1 MIVDLGSGASIEVD
15 TDDPEKARRII
26 ESSLGGI
33 GSLAGIEGAE
43 STSEGFFDWVGSKAG
58 EAAMTIGDVV
68 VRGPAAGAVKM
79 VEGVATLAATPIEL
93 LLDDPG
99 YTDRVREFYEKITP
113 KVYTQGGQFAKL
125 ITQFAVPGT
134 VAARIAKA
142 KNLGKTAEVA
152 ALMGADFAVATQDV
166 ESFLGDFFDI
176 EPMKATKTQDLEGI
190 EKATAEIGNRLKV
203 AAEGAALILGIPP
216 LLRGTGKLG
225 IVAMDGAASSKTM
238 QKLAKTQAA
247 KYIRETESPLKFLD
261 RPEDL
266 ESPSMIRRAIQKAN
280 NQRKK
285 WFTFQGEMPFREL
298 ADIKATQVTA
308 FNAIDNLMSKEFDQ
322 IDRSFRIL
330 AKSGAVNKG
339 LQDDTIEALNNSLF
353 SPKDAIRDN
362 AIAALKTLDD
372 TIGGLAAGRISL
384 AGTKHVSL
392 AEASQNIRK
401 LIDDQSKLLTSA
413 ERGLLDKKL
422 HTQLMAQITAQQ
434 QYYGTRAYRMLHDVD
449 YKPPPGSFNNAK
461 TELKEALLDT
471 GNYDLVERG
480 VKRVDEVALEKDAID
495 ILDQLRSRTTFD
507 SAGMETRMQFD
518 DDVIRAAGQGPLKGR
533 TLDNLPAIRE
543 WMGEYT
549 GDADVFMRTKQADG
563 TFAKVQT
570 GKRGFEERKE
580 GLLTKVKETI
590 EGQAKLLTKAQYF
603 RGITGFNDLLPAEQ
617 KFLKTANEVGETG
630 DIQGW
635 TKIGGDSDAER
646 LKFGPLADKWAKTEH
661 VRAFQDVPTALQSLA
676 QNKLYA
682 TFLGLKGMSQSVKTI
697 YSPPTQVRN
706 ATTAAFFA
714 IANGNLGKG
723 KELLESALT
732 VFNDVFDKYKFAERI
747 GPEGKLVSKIKPG
760 KLKAELDAEYQ
771 EYLNFGVVNTGAR
784 KGEWEQLMREASEAS
799 LLGSTKLGKD
809 AMRFI
814 KGRRDSFANK
824 LYQGSDDIWKIY
836 SYKME
841 NGRLKSAIKT
851 AAKDGRQLSIP
862 ATDAQNILE
871 FGRGA
876 NIGALT
882 GDNLTLALKREA
894 AAIVRDTVPNYAR
907 VPAAIQALRR
917 LPLGNFIAFP
927 AELIRTSGNILTR
940 ATKELASASPEIRS
954 IGMRRLVGLSAVHF
968 GLNTGLYNMGLWLTG
983 SDREQVDAYKRS
995 FAAPWDRHSE
1005 LIPIASDKNGN
1016 PTEFYNFSYT
1026 NPYDYMRRPITAL
1039 WNTVN
1044 QGIDNEEEMLSIVY
1058 DALNESVG
1066 EFLSPFASES
1076 MITQKML
1083 DVARNQTE
1091 FGRPVWN
1098 EADPAS
1104 MKWGKSLSH
1113 LLESLTPGI
1122 SPIEI
1127 RAGAD
1132 SPLGGGLFY
1141 LDIKAKDFPK
1151 AVGLAFG
1158 ADPTTNRKR
1167 TGERLDAIGTMVEAL
1182 SGVKTIKPQI
1192 ENTLFYRG
1200 IEASQQVR
1208 EAARIFN
1215 RVARSRD
1222 AKSAEDI
1229 TKAYVL
1235 SNEQRFKALRDLSMA
1250 VEDARLLGISD
1261 ADIVAPL
1268 KRAKTPKYQAI
1279 MNGTFVPFFPS
1290 KETIAEAQ
1298 LARRNKVSNP
1308 IDMGLIS
1315 QAYAQQM
1322 QRRFPDLTPAR
1333 GMSPSPPPP
1342 SPPVAPRLS
1351 LFEPPPAAQQ
1361 PAAPT
1366 QGAQALRQ
1374 AEINKLL
1381 GIHGP

>member
-1 MIVDLGSGASIEVD
+1 MLVDLGSGASIEVD
-15 TDDPEKARRII
+15 TDDPEEARRII
-26 ESSLGGI
+26 ESSLGDI
-33 GSLAGIEGAE
+33 GGADAASE
-43 STSEGFFDWVGSKAG
+43 SF
-58 EAAMTIGDVV
+58 MTTGDL
-68 VRGPAAGAVKM
+68 VRGGVAGLVKAA
-79 VEGVATLAATPIEL
+79 EGVSTLAAAPIEL

-99 YTDRVREFYEKITP
+99 YTDRVRAFYENITP

-142 KNLGKTAEVA
+142 KKLGDVGQAA

-176 EPMKATKTQDLEGI
+176 EPMKATKTEDLEGI
-190 EKATAEIGNRLKV
+190 EKATAELGNRLKV
-203 AAEGAALILGIPP
+203 AGEGAALILGIPH
-216 LLRGTGKLG
+216 LLKGIGKG
-225 IVAMDGAASSKTM
+225 GVYAMDRAATSKTM
-238 QKLAKTQAA
+238 QKISDSQAA
-247 KYIRETESPLKFLD
+247 QYIRETDSPLKFLD

-266 ESPSMIRRAIQKAN
+266 ESPSMIRRAIQRAN
-280 NQRKK
+280 NRRKK
-285 WFTFQGEMPFREL
+285 WLTFQGEMPFREL
-298 ADIKATQVTA
+298 ADIKATQVYA
-308 FNAIDNLMSKEFDQ
+308 ANAVDNLMGKQFDQ
-322 IDRSFRIL
+322 IDRGFRIL
-330 AKSGAVNKG
+330 AKSGALNKG
-339 LQDDTIEALNNSLF
+339 LQDDAIEALNNSLF
-353 SPKDAIRDN
+353 KKDPNVRSN
-362 AIAALKTLDD
+362 GIAALKELDEK
-372 TIGGLAAGRISL
+372 IGDLAAGRVSL
-384 AGTKHVSL
+384 AGTKHVKL

-401 LIDDQSKLLTSA
+401 LIDEQSELLTSG
-413 ERGLLDKKL
+413 ERGILDEKL
-422 HTQLMAQITAQQ
+422 HKQLIDQIGKQQ
-434 QYYGTRAYRMLHDVD
+434 EYYGTRAYRMLHDVD
-449 YKPPPGSFNNAK
+449 YKPPPKSFDNAK
-461 TELKEALLDT
+461 KELKEALRDT
-471 GNYDLVERG
+471 GKYDSEA
-480 VKRVDEVALEKDAID
+480 ALEKEAID

-518 DDVIRAAGQGPLKGR
+518 EDVIRAAGQGPLKGR
-533 TLDNLPAIRE
+533 TLDNLHAVRE

-549 GDADVFMRTKQADG
+549 GDADVFMRARQADG
-563 TFAKVQT
+563 TFKDIKT
-570 GKRGFEERKE
+570 GKRGFEDRKE
-580 GLLTKVKETI
+580 GLLTKAKETI
-590 EGQAKLLTKAQYF
+590 EGQSKILTKGEYF
-603 RGITGFNDLLPAEQ
+603 RGVTGFNDLLPAEQ

-630 DIQGW
+630 DIEGW
-635 TKIGGDSDAER
+635 TKISGDSDAER

-661 VRAFQDVPTALQSLA
+661 ARAFQDAPAALQSLA
-676 QNKLYA
+676 ENKYYA
-682 TFLGLKGMSQSVKTI
+682 TFLGLKGMSQMAKTV
-697 YSPPTQVRN
+697 YSPVTQIRN
-706 ATTAAFFA
+706 GTTASFFA
-714 IANGNLGKG
+714 IANGNLGRG
-723 KELLESALT
+723 KELTESALT
-732 VFNDVFDKYKFAERI
+732 VFNDIFDKYKLAEKAGAIRP
-747 GPEGKLVSKIKPG
+747 GEIK
-760 KLKAELDAEYQ
+760 AVRDAEFQ
-771 EYLNFGVVNTGAR
+771 KYLDLGLVDTGAR
-784 KGEWEQLMREASEAS
+784 KGEWEQLIREANQAS

-824 LYQGSDDIWKIY
+824 LYQGSDDVWKIY

-841 NGRLKSAIKT
+841 YGRLENAIQT
-851 AAKDGRQLSIP
+851 AAKSRRPLNIP
-862 ATDAQNILE
+862 ATDAQNMLE

-876 NIGALT
+876 NIAALT
-882 GDNLTLALKREA
+882 DKALTRALEREA
-894 AAIVRDTVPNYAR
+894 AAIVKDTVPNYAR
-907 VPAAIQALRR
+907 IPPAIQALRR

-927 AELIRTSGNILTR
+927 AEILRTSGNILTR
-940 ATKELASASPEIRS
+940 ATKELASQSPEIRS
-954 IGMRRLVGLSAVHF
+954 IGMRRLVGLSAVQF

-983 SDREQVDAYKRS
+983 SDSEQVDAYKRS

-1005 LIPIASDKNGN
+1005 LIPIASDKKGN

-1044 QGIDNEEEMLSIVY
+1044 KGIDNEEEMLSIVY
-1058 DALNESVG
+1058 DSLNESVG
-1066 EFLSPFASES
+1066 EFLAPFASES
-1076 MITQKML
+1076 MITQKIM

-1098 EADPAS
+1098 EADPES
-1104 MKWGKSLSH
+1104 MKWGKRLSH

-1127 RAGAD
+1127 QAGAD
-1132 SPLGGGLFY
+1132 SPLGGGLLY
-1141 LDIKAKDFPK
+1141 LDVRARDFPK
-1151 AVGLAFG
+1151 AIGLAFG
-1158 ADPTTNRKR
+1158 ADPATNRKR
-1167 TGERLDAIGTMVEAL
+1167 TGERLDALGTMVESL
-1182 SGVKTIKPQI
+1182 SGAKTIKPQI

-1208 EAARIFN
+1208 EAARLFN

>member
-1 MIVDLGSGASIEVD
+1 MLVDLGSGASIEVD
-15 TDDPEKARRII
+15 TDDPEEARRII
-26 ESSLGGI
+26 ESSLGDI
-33 GSLAGIEGAE
+33 GGTDAASE
-43 STSEGFFDWVGSKAG
+43 SF
-58 EAAMTIGDVV
+58 MTTGDL
-68 VRGPAAGAVKM
+68 VRGGAAGLVKA
-79 VEGVATLAATPIEL
+79 VEGVSTLAAAPIEL

-99 YTDRVREFYEKITP
+99 YTDRVRAFYENITP

-134 VAARIAKA
+134 AAAKIAKA
-142 KNLGKTAEVA
+142 KKLGNVGQAA

-176 EPMKATKTQDLEGI
+176 EPMKATKTEDLEGI
-190 EKATAEIGNRLKV
+190 EKATAELGNRLKV
-203 AAEGAALILGIPP
+203 AGEGAALILGIPP
-216 LLRGTGKLG
+216 LLRATGKRG
-225 IVAMDGAASSKTM
+225 IRAMDETASSEMM

-247 KYIRETESPLKFLD
+247 QYIRETDSPLKFLN

-266 ESPSMIRRAIQKAN
+266 ESPSMLRRAIQRAN

-298 ADIKATQVTA
+298 ADIKATQVA
-308 FNAIDNLMSKEFDQ
+308 AANAVDNLMGKQFDQ
-322 IDRSFRIL
+322 IDRGFRIL
-330 AKSGAVNKG
+330 AKSGALNKG
-339 LQDDTIEALNNSLF
+339 LQDDAIEALNNSLF
-353 SPKDAIRDN
+353 DPNKNVRANGIS
-362 AIAALKTLDD
+362 ALKTLDQ
-372 TIGGLAAGRISL
+372 TIGGLAAGRVSL
-384 AGTKHVSL
+384 AGTKHVKL

-401 LIDDQSKLLTSA
+401 LIDEQSELLTSG
-413 ERGLLDKKL
+413 ERGVLNPEL
-422 HTQLMAQITAQQ
+422 HTQLIEQINNQR

-449 YKPPPGSFNNAK
+449 YKPPPKSFDNAK
-461 TELKEALLDT
+461 KELKEALRDT
-471 GNYDLVERG
+471 GKYDLVERG
-480 VKRVDEVALEKDAID
+480 VKRVDEVALEKEAID

-549 GDADVFMRTKQADG
+549 GDADVFMRAKQADG

-570 GKRGFEERKE
+570 GRRGFEERKE
-580 GLLTKVKETI
+580 GLLTKAKATI
-590 EGQAKLLTKAQYF
+590 EGQAKLLTKGKYF
-603 RGITGFNDLLPAEQ
+603 RDITGFNDLLPAEQ

-661 VRAFQDVPTALQSLA
+661 ARAFQDVPAALQSLA
-676 QNKLYA
+676 ENKYYA
-682 TFLGLKGMSQSVKTI
+682 TFLGLKGISQMAKTVF
-697 YSPPTQVRN
+697 SPITQIRN
-706 ATTAAFFA
+706 GTTASFFA
-714 IANGNLGKG
+714 IANGNLGRG
-723 KELLESALT
+723 KELTESALT
-732 VFNDVFDKYKFAERI
+732 VFNDIFDKYKLAEKAGAIRP
-747 GPEGKLVSKIKPG
+747 GEIK
-760 KLKAELDAEYQ
+760 AVRDAEFQ
-771 EYLNFGVVNTGAR
+771 KYLDLGLVDTGAR
-784 KGEWEQLMREASEAS
+784 KGEWEQLIREANQAS

-824 LYQGSDDIWKIY
+824 LYQGSDDVWKIY

-841 NGRLKSAIKT
+841 YGRLENAIQTAVKSKR
-851 AAKDGRQLSIP
+851 KLSIP

-882 GDNLTLALKREA
+882 GDDLTRALEREA

-907 VPAAIQALRR
+907 IPPAIQALRR

-927 AELIRTSGNILTR
+927 AEILRTSGNILTR
-940 ATKELASASPEIRS
+940 AVKELASESPEIRS
-954 IGMRRLVGLSAVHF
+954 IGMRRLVGLSAVQF
-968 GLNTGLYNMGLWLTG
+968 GLNTGVYNMGLWLTG

-1005 LIPIASDKNGN
+1005 LIPIASDKKGN

-1044 QGIDNEEEMLSIVY
+1044 KGIDNEEEMLSIVY
-1058 DALNESVG
+1058 DSLNESVG
-1066 EFLSPFASES
+1066 EFLSPFVSES
-1076 MITQKML
+1076 MITQKIL

-1091 FGRPVWN
+1091 FGRPIWN
-1098 EADPAS
+1098 EADPES
-1104 MKWGKSLSH
+1104 MKWGKRLSH

-1132 SPLGGGLFY
+1132 SPLGGGLLY
-1141 LDIKAKDFPK
+1141 LDVKARDFPK
-1151 AVGLAFG
+1151 AIGLAFG
-1158 ADPTTNRKR
+1158 ADPATNRKR
-1167 TGERLDAIGTMVEAL
+1167 TGERLDALGTMVESL
-1182 SGVKTIKPQI
+1182 SGAKTIKPQI

-1200 IEASQQVR
+1200 IEAGQQVR

-1222 AKSAEDI
+1222 TKSAEDI

-1235 SNEQRFKALRDLSMA
+1235 SNEQRFKGLRDLSMA

-1315 QAYAQQM
+1315 QAYAQQA

-1333 GMSPSPPPP
+1333 GVSFSPPAPTAPGAPP
-1342 SPPVAPRLS
+1342 LS
-1351 LFEPPPAAQQ
+1351 LFNQQPAAQQ

-1366 QGAQALRQ
+1366 QGTQALRQ

-1381 GIHGP
+1381 GIGEP

>member
-1 MIVDLGSGASIEVD
+1 
-15 TDDPEKARRII
+15 
-26 ESSLGGI
+26 
-33 GSLAGIEGAE
+33 
-43 STSEGFFDWVGSKAG
+43 
-58 EAAMTIGDVV
+58 
-68 VRGPAAGAVKM
+68 
-79 VEGVATLAATPIEL
+79 
-93 LLDDPG
+93 
-99 YTDRVREFYEKITP
+99 
-113 KVYTQGGQFAKL
+113 
-125 ITQFAVPGT
+125 
-134 VAARIAKA
+134 
-142 KNLGKTAEVA
+142 
-152 ALMGADFAVATQDV
+152 
-166 ESFLGDFFDI
+166 
-176 EPMKATKTQDLEGI
+176 
-190 EKATAEIGNRLKV
+190 
-203 AAEGAALILGIPP
+203 
-216 LLRGTGKLG
+216 
-225 IVAMDGAASSKTM
+225 
-238 QKLAKTQAA
+238 
-247 KYIRETESPLKFLD
+247 
-261 RPEDL
+261 
-266 ESPSMIRRAIQKAN
+266 
-280 NQRKK
+280 
-285 WFTFQGEMPFREL
+285 MPFREL

-308 FNAIDNLMSKEFDQ
+308 ANAVDNLMGKQFDQ
-322 IDRSFRIL
+322 IDRGFRIL
-330 AKSGAVNKG
+330 AKSGALNNG
-339 LQDDTIEALNNSLF
+339 IQDDAIEALNNSLF
-353 SPKDAIRDN
+353 KEDPGNS
-362 AIAALKTLDD
+362 IAALKKLDE
-372 TIGGLAAGRISL
+372 TIGESAAGRISL

-392 AEASQNIRK
+392 ADASQNIRK
-401 LIDDQSKLLTSA
+401 LIDEQSKLLTSG
-413 ERGLLDKKL
+413 ERGILNPEL
-422 HTQLMAQITAQQ
+422 HTQLIEQINNQR

-449 YKPPPGSFNNAK
+449 YKPPPKSFDNAK
-461 TELKEALLDT
+461 KELKGALRDT

-480 VKRVDEVALEKDAID
+480 VKRVDEVALEKEAID

-549 GDADVFMRTKQADG
+549 GDADVFMRARQADG
-563 TFAKVQT
+563 TFQDIKT
-570 GKRGFEERKE
+570 GKRGFEDRKE
-580 GLLTKVKETI
+580 GLLTKAKETI
-590 EGQAKLLTKAQYF
+590 EGQAKLLTKGKYF
-603 RGITGFNDLLPAEQ
+603 RDITGFNDLLPAEQ

-630 DIQGW
+630 DIEGW

-661 VRAFQDVPTALQSLA
+661 ARAFQDVPAALQSLA
-676 QNKLYA
+676 ENKYYA
-682 TFLGLKGMSQSVKTI
+682 TFLGLKGMSQMAKTV
-697 YSPPTQVRN
+697 YSPITQIRN
-706 ATTAAFFA
+706 GTTASFFA
-714 IANGNLGKG
+714 IANGNLGRG
-723 KELLESALT
+723 KQLTDSALT
-732 VFNDVFDKYKFAERI
+732 VFNDIFDKYKLAEKAGAIRP
-747 GPEGKLVSKIKPG
+747 GEIK
-760 KLKAELDAEYQ
+760 AVRDAEFQ
-771 EYLNFGVVNTGAR
+771 KYLDLGLVDTGAR
-784 KGEWEQLMREASEAS
+784 KGEWEQLIREANQAS

-824 LYQGSDDIWKIY
+824 LYQGSDDVWKIY

-841 NGRLKSAIKT
+841 YGRLENAIQT
-851 AAKDGRQLSIP
+851 AAKSRRPLNIP

-876 NIGALT
+876 NIAALT
-882 GDNLTLALKREA
+882 DKALTRALEREA

-907 VPAAIQALRR
+907 IPPAIQALRR

-927 AELIRTSGNILTR
+927 AEILRTSGNILTR
-940 ATKELASASPEIRS
+940 AVKELASESPEIRS
-954 IGMRRLVGLSAVHF
+954 IGMRRLVGLSAVQF

-983 SDREQVDAYKRS
+983 SDSEQVDAYKRS

-1039 WNTVN
+1039 WNTVSK
-1044 QGIDNEEEMLSIVY
+1044 GIDNEEEMLSIVY
-1058 DALNESVG
+1058 DSLNESVG
-1066 EFLSPFASES
+1066 EFLAPFASES
-1076 MITQKML
+1076 MITQKIM

-1098 EADPAS
+1098 EADPES
-1104 MKWGKSLSH
+1104 MKWGKRLSH

-1127 RAGAD
+1127 QAGAD
-1132 SPLGGGLFY
+1132 SPLGGGLLY
-1141 LDIKAKDFPK
+1141 LDVRARDFPK
-1151 AVGLAFG
+1151 AIGLAFG
-1158 ADPTTNRKR
+1158 ADPATNRKR
-1167 TGERLDAIGTMVEAL
+1167 TGERLDALGTMVESL
-1182 SGVKTIKPQI
+1182 SGAKTIKPQI

-1208 EAARIFN
+1208 EAARLFN
-1215 RVARSRD
+1215 SVARSRGT
-1222 AKSAEDI
+1222 KSAADM

-1235 SNEQRFKALRDLSMA
+1235 SNEQRFKGLRDLSMA

-1315 QAYAQQM
+1315 QAYAQQA
-1322 QRRFPDLTPAR
+1322 QRRFPDITPAR
-1333 GMSPSPPPP
+1333 GVSFSPPAPTAPAAPP
-1342 SPPVAPRLS
+1342 LS
-1351 LFEPPPAAQQ
+1351 LFNQPPAAQQ

-1366 QGAQALRQ
+1366 QGSQALRQ

-1381 GIHGP
+1381 GISGP